1 MKKIRNILIIIGV
14 ILFANY
20 IIHLP
25 MCVEDYANRDSGIYP
40 AQSMCKH
47 STLTRN
53 AVRELMSVPTLKF
66 YISPQKADFIFDF
79 TNIFFAIVNIPVYI
93 WQFARSNINPHVPF
107 YYSMDRVI
115 YKKSKQ
121 MFGLL
126 GGTLWIIR
134 KRLLR

>member
-1 MKKIRNILIIIGV
+1 MKKIRNILIIFGV

-25 MCVEDYANRDSGIYP
+25 MCVEDYTNRDSGIYS

-53 AVRELMSVPTLKF
+53 AVRELMSAPVLKF

-79 TNIFFAIVNIPVYI
+79 TNNFFAIVNIPVYI

-107 YYSMDRVI
+107 YC
-115 YKKSKQ
+115 
-121 MFGLL
+121 
-126 GGTLWIIR
+126 TLNEVQCI
-134 KRLLR
+134 